1 MISLATV
8 RSGVPWT
15 SLTIKTIYLQG
26 LTNAASQP
34 LPAGPMTDDVAPA
47 MLDSH
52 VHLWDLAVREQAWI
66 PAGSPIRR
74 SFDVRDLRSTLAGTP
89 VGGVILVQV
98 INDADETAD
107 FIACAKNADIVR
119 GVVGWADLTSP
130 DFAAALSALTATGFL
145 LGIRH
150 QALAEAD
157 PADWL
162 RSPRVGR
169 SLTILDAAGLPFD
182 LMIRPAHFQAARE
195 AARDHPSLQFV
206 LDHLGK
212 PSIAAGELEPWAS
225 GLRALAAE
233 PNIAGKLSGLQTIA
247 SPEWTYPELAPYIDI
262 ALEAFGPS
270 RLIFGSDWPVSSQA
284 APYSRVCEVALA
296 ACSALSGQE
305 RAAVIAG
312 NARAIY
318 LKQTTYDK
326 NDRH

>member
-1 MISLATV
+1 
-8 RSGVPWT
+8 
-15 SLTIKTIYLQG
+15 
-26 LTNAASQP
+26 
-34 LPAGPMTDDVAPA
+34 MTDNVAPA

-52 VHLWDLAVREQAWI
+52 VHLWDLAARDQPWI

-74 SFDVRDLRSTLAGTP
+74 SFDIRDLGSALAGTP
-89 VGGVILVQV
+89 VDGVILVQA

-107 FIACAKNADIVR
+107 LITCAKNADIVR
-119 GVVGWADLTSP
+119 GVIGWADLTSP
-130 DFAAALSALTATGFL
+130 DFAAAVSTLTSTGFG

-150 QALAEAD
+150 QALAETD
-157 PADWL
+157 PAGWL
-162 RSPRVGR
+162 RSPGVGR
-169 SLTILDAAGLPFD
+169 SLAILDAAELPFD

-195 AARDHPSLQFV
+195 VARGHPSLQFV

-212 PSIAAGELEPWAS
+212 PSVVAGELEPWAS

-233 PNIAGKLSGLQTIA
+233 PNIACKLSGLQTLA
-247 SPEWTYPELAPYIDI
+247 SADWTYEELAPYIDI

-305 RAAVIAG
+305 RAAVLAG

>member
-1 MISLATV
+1 
-8 RSGVPWT
+8 
-15 SLTIKTIYLQG
+15 
-26 LTNAASQP
+26 
-34 LPAGPMTDDVAPA
+34 

-52 VHLWDLAVREQAWI
+52 VHLWDLAVRNQAWI
-66 PAGSPIRR
+66 PSGSPIRR
-74 SFDVRDLRSTLAGTP
+74 SFDVRDLRSMLAGTP
-89 VGGVILVQV
+89 VAGVILVQV

-107 FIACAKNADIVR
+107 FIDCAKNADIIR

-130 DFAAALSALTATGFL
+130 DFAGTLCALTSTGCL
-145 LGIRH
+145 VGIRH

-157 PADWL
+157 PAGWL

-169 SLTILDAAGLPFD
+169 SLAILDAAGLPFD
-182 LMIRPAHFQAARE
+182 LMIRPAHFPAARE

-212 PSIAAGELEPWAS
+212 PPIAAGALEPWAS

-233 PNIAGKLSGLQTIA
+233 PNIACKLSGLQTLA
-247 SPEWTYPELAPYIDI
+247 SPDWTYPELARYIDT

-284 APYSRVCEVALA
+284 APYARVCQVAQA
-296 ACSALSGQE
+296 ACSALSGAE
-305 RAAVIAG
+305 RAAVLAG

-318 LKQTTYDK
+318 LPD
-326 NDRH
+326 